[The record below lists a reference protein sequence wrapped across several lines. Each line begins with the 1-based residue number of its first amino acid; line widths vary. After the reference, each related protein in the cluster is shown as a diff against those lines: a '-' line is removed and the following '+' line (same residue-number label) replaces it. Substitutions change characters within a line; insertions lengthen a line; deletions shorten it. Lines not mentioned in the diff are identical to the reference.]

1 MTTVQEILDAAQ
13 TLPSAERA
21 QLIHALWQS
30 VSSDDWTPP
39 SHEWIAEARRR
50 SEAYDA
56 GQMTASPWSE
66 VRQRTRRKA
75 GLDE

>member
-21 QLIHALWQS
+21 RLIHALWQS
-30 VSSDDWTPP
+30 VSPDDWTPP
-39 SHEWIAEARRR
+39 NDEWITEAQRR

-56 GQMTASPWSE
+56 GQITASPWPG
-66 VRQRTRRKA
+66 VRQRARRKA